1 MILKSSENQLSRTSK
16 SNLIQTFRSIFPF
29 QFLRG
34 SYFELQCSKRY
45 INEGIQFL
53 IDTFTENG
61 HEKKTLVKSE
71 LQNPPGTNKDN
82 TEDIKK
88 VVNLPWIPIIGLKL
102 RQAFK

>member
-1 MILKSSENQLSRTSK
+1 MVMKKNFGKTSK
-16 SNLIQTFRSIFPF
+16 SYLN
-29 QFLRG
+29 
-34 SYFELQCSKRY
+34 
-45 INEGIQFL
+45 
-53 IDTFTENG
+53 
-61 HEKKTLVKSE
+61 E